1 MYPKILII
9 GSTGELGSKITKY
22 CYKNNIKIDTITCF
36 KNKKKMNLFSN
47 KFNIKNTFKL
57 SEDRERLS
65 FLNHI
70 KKNNFDIIYILDF
83 GSESLFYADIL
94 INHNKN
100 SYISI
105 ANKELIIA
113 GGSKLISSIRKS
125 KNFFIPLDSEHFSLF
140 NSQIFNS
147 EINKIYITA
156 SGGPFFFK
164 KKINL
169 DKVTLKQVLNH
180 PKWKMGKNNSI
191 DSSNFINKI
200 LEIYELSS
208 IFNINLDK
216 LDFLVSKEAY
226 VHSIVIY
233 NSGLVSINC
242 FNNDM
247 LIPLIKPLSFFFK
260 ISYKTPSKFLDNK
273 NFKLNLFNDKRFKIY
288 KLLKYFKNFDHHQ
301 QIKLMLLNNI
311 AQKKYL
317 NNEINYQDI
326 IGFINKN
333 IKKDKIKYKMQNFSD
348 ITNYI
353 RNLKTDYENI

>member
-1 MYPKILII
+1 MFPKILVI
-9 GSTGELGSKITKY
+9 GSTGELGSKIIKY
-22 CYKNNIKIDTITCF
+22 CFKNNIKIDTITCF
-36 KNKKKMNLFSN
+36 KNYKKMNLFS
-47 KFNIKNTFKL
+47 KIFKIKNSFKL
-57 SEDRERLS
+57 SDDRDRLS
-65 FLNHI
+65 FFNHI
-70 KKNNFDIIYILDF
+70 KKNKFDIIYILDF
-83 GSESLFYADIL
+83 GSESLSYIEIL
-94 INHNKN
+94 LNRNKN

-113 GGSKLISSIRKS
+113 GGSKLISSIQES
-125 KNFFIPLDSEHFSLF
+125 NNFFIPLDSEHFSLF
-140 NSQIFNS
+140 NSEISNS
-147 EINKIYITA
+147 EIKKIYITA

-164 KKINL
+164 KNINL
-169 DKVTLKQVLNH
+169 NKVSLKQVLNH

-208 IFNINLDK
+208 IFNINIDK
-216 LDFLVSKEAY
+216 VDFLVSKEAY
-226 VHSIVIY
+226 VHSIIIY
-233 NSGLVSINC
+233 NSGIVSINC

-273 NFKLNLFNDKRFKIY
+273 NFKLHLFNDRRFKIY
-288 KLLKYFKNFDHHQ
+288 NSLKYFKNLDHHQ

-326 IGFINKN
+326 IGFIKKN
-333 IKKDKIKYKMQNFSD
+333 IKKYKIKYKMESFSD
-348 ITNYI
+348 ITNHI
-353 RNLKTDYENI
+353 KNLKTYYEKI